1 MTNVPPRRSPLGLRA
16 PAAGLALL
24 ALAGCGDEPRVQ
36 PSADPV
42 LLSRLEDLETRLRE
56 VEDSHDVASV
66 AGSSAGL
73 QAQSIAERLLRAEK
87 QLEALQRAGAAAP
100 QPADGGSSSET
111 PSSTSSEPS
120 SAGTAFQPVPAD
132 QPLPEEQV
140 LWWRR
145 LEEEARRRRAEEQQI
160 ERFKRD
166 IARSKAVLTPE
177 QEAAVVKLE
186 SAYAAKVRE
195 LYRAG
200 VGDGGQADRDA
211 MNAKRQALF
220 AEFETQVRATIPA
233 SEADKI
239 ITTLQERNRGFYGGA
254 PRVRGAAGM
263 Q

>member
-1 MTNVPPRRSPLGLRA
+1 MTNVPSRRSSLALRA

-42 LLSRLEDLETRLRE
+42 LLSRVEDLETRLRE

-87 QLEALQRAGAAAP
+87 QIEALQRAGAAAP
-100 QPADGGSSSET
+100 PADGGSSSET
-111 PSSTSSEPS
+111 PASTSSDPAS
-120 SAGTAFQPVPAD
+120 TGPAFQPVPAD

-200 VGDGGQADRDA
+200 VGDGGQVDRDA

-239 ITTLQERNRGFYGGA
+239 ITTLQERNRGFYGGT